1 MQKITLYV
9 CSCCG
14 VKSEN
19 YSEILSCECS
29 HLGIT
34 VQQLEYWKELKKNV
48 FNASYAYSVHH
59 NEETEQALND
69 AIKIVLAFED
79 DHGLVDKDVPDL
91 C

>member
-1 MQKITLYV
+1 MQKKIVYI
-9 CSCCG
+9 CDCCG
-14 VKSEN
+14 AQSEN
-19 YSEILSCECS
+19 YSEILKCECS

-79 DHGLVDKDVPDL
+79 DNGLVEKDVPDL